1 MCLAAYVRPTGL
13 LVGSRPREQCRWCG
27 GGVSSSLRKAYRPV
41 RSQYS
46 RPREKVR
53 WCAVVCLAAY
63 VRPNKK
69 LTPDPPAC
77 KKLINDPAWEIR
89 LDK

>member
-13 LVGSRPREQCRWCG
+13 LVGR
-27 GGVSSSLRKAYRPV
+27 
-41 RSQYS
+41 

-53 WCAVVCLAAY
+53 GCAVVCLAAY